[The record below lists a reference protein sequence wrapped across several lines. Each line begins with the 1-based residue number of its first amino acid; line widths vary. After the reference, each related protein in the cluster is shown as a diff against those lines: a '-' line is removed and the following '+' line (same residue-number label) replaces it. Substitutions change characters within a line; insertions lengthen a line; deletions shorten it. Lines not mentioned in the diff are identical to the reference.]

1 MRRAEWPGCTLAP
14 GRGRQ
19 IAKGTLLSIQKLI
32 KEPLGRIC
40 TQQCADHE
48 TKLAARQIVLAM
60 DEKERLQSSGLFD
73 RVSFIKIYAA
83 SRAYASLDLS
93 LIYPEEKSRRAREY
107 YTKAVAYDVVVH
119 LTCLFNNRLFSIHIE
134 LKRER

>member
-1 MRRAEWPGCTLAP
+1 MRRAEWPGCMC
-14 GRGRQ
+14 RGRQ

-60 DEKERLQSSGLFD
+60 DESDYNPPACLIASALLKFMQP
-73 RVSFIKIYAA
+73 AA
-83 SRAYASLDLS
+83 HMHLDLS
-93 LIYPEEKSRRAREY
+93 SLISRGEKSTGERENI
-107 YTKAVAYDVVVH
+107 TQKQSPMMW
-119 LTCLFNNRLFSIHIE
+119 LCT
-134 LKRER
+134 